1 MMANLMKALVATA
14 LTISLALVLIFLL
27 MEREIALAIVG
38 ALGIIYMIHMFRNY
52 FEVVNE

>member
-1 MMANLMKALVATA
+1 MANLVKALVATA